1 MNPKVYLITGPIGSG
16 KSTACNY
23 IKQHGKTTVDLD
35 IVSNS
40 ILESPES
47 IDFLEKNFKSC
58 IIDGKVDRKLLAE
71 IVFKEPSQLQI
82 LESYLHPLVLEKLTK
97 IIGKAESD
105 VFIEVSAP
113 KNLHKDFS
121 SIVIIADEKV
131 RRERL
136 KLRGMSP
143 DDIDNRINT
152 QQNEDWWRSL
162 GKVVE
167 NDTLVGLENN
177 LKKIINFKVISD
189 FSPQGD
195 QPTAIQNLKQGVIN
209 NLDYQTLMGI
219 TGSGKSATIAWL
231 IEELQMPSLV
241 LAPNKALAAQLANEF
256 KQFFPENRVEYFV
269 SYYDYYQ
276 PEAYVPRTDTFIEKD
291 SNINEEIDRLRHS
304 ATSALLLRKDVIVVY
319 SVSCIY
325 GLGSPQEYKNK
336 IIPLIKGSEFELDKL
351 LEELI
356 KQQYVRNDL
365 VVTRGTFRL
374 KGDTLD
380 IFPVYEE
387 TIFRIEYFGDEIE
400 NITRIDPITGE
411 ILEKLTELAI
421 LPASHYVTSEDVMN
435 NALSQIEKDMN
446 KQIKKFEKEEKLLE
460 AQRIKQRTMFDLE
473 MLRELGVCSGIENYS
488 RYFDGRNRGDHP
500 YTLLDFFQEEFLMV
514 VDESHIAIPQIR
526 GQFAGDKSRK
536 TTLVDY
542 GFRLPAALDN
552 RPLKFEEW
560 QTKVKNTVLVSATP
574 GKWENSNSQNFV
586 EQIIRPTGLID
597 PKIVIRPTEN
607 QIEDL
612 LKEIKQVISK
622 GNRVLVTTLTKK
634 MSEALSDYF
643 LKMGI
648 KTRYLHSDIDTLERI
663 EILRDLRKGEF
674 DVLVGINLLREGL
687 DLPEVQL
694 VAILDADKEGFLR
707 SETSLIQTVGRA
719 ARNQEGYVIMY
730 ADKITDSMTFAINET
745 ERRRGIQQEHNRVNN
760 ITPKTI
766 QKEITDILELVEKTR
781 GSSNIS
787 ISKSK
792 LNLNEASKT
801 DLIKLS
807 KNIEKEMNLAADL
820 LEFELAARLR
830 DELKELKKEINNYS
844 E

>member
-1 MNPKVYLITGPIGSG
+1 MNK
-16 KSTACNY
+16 
-23 IKQHGKTTVDLD
+23 
-35 IVSNS
+35 
-40 ILESPES
+40 
-47 IDFLEKNFKSC
+47 
-58 IIDGKVDRKLLAE
+58 
-71 IVFKEPSQLQI
+71 
-82 LESYLHPLVLEKLTK
+82 
-97 IIGKAESD
+97 
-105 VFIEVSAP
+105 
-113 KNLHKDFS
+113 
-121 SIVIIADEKV
+121 
-131 RRERL
+131 
-136 KLRGMSP
+136 
-143 DDIDNRINT
+143 
-152 QQNEDWWRSL
+152 
-162 GKVVE
+162 
-167 NDTLVGLENN
+167 
-177 LKKIINFKVISD
+177 FKVISD
-189 FSPQGD
+189 FTPQGD
-195 QPTAIQNLKQGVIN
+195 QPKAIQNLKNGVEN

-304 ATSALLLRKDVIVVY
+304 ATSALLLRKDVIVVS

-336 IIPLIKGSEFELDKL
+336 IIPLFKGEEFELDQL

-356 KQQYVRNDL
+356 RQQYVRNDL

-400 NITRIDPITGE
+400 NILRIDPVTGE

-435 NALSQIEKDMN
+435 NALEKIENDMN
-446 KQIKKFEKEEKLLE
+446 RQIKKFEKEDKLLE
-460 AQRIKQRTMFDLE
+460 AQRIKQRTLFDLE
-473 MLRELGVCSGIENYS
+473 MLKELGVCSGIENYS
-488 RYFDGRNRGDHP
+488 RYFDGRKPGDAP

-560 QTKVKNTVLVSATP
+560 QGKVKNTVLVSATP
-574 GKWENSNSQNFV
+574 GKWENANSQNFV

-597 PKIVIRPTEN
+597 PNIIIRPTEN

-612 LKEIKQVISK
+612 LKEINQVIAK
-622 GNRVLVTTLTKK
+622 GNRILVTTLTKK

-648 KTRYLHSDIDTLERI
+648 KTRYLHSGIDTLERI

-687 DLPEVQL
+687 DLPEVEL
-694 VAILDADKEGFLR
+694 VAIMDADKEGFLR
-707 SETSLIQTVGRA
+707 SETSLIQTIGRA
-719 ARNQEGYVIMY
+719 ARNKDGYVIMY
-730 ADKITDSMTFAINET
+730 ADRKTDSISKAVYET
-745 ERRRGIQQEHNRVNN
+745 ERRREIQMAHNKKYG
-760 ITPKTI
+760 ITPTTI
-766 QKEITDILELVEKTR
+766 SKEITDILEMVEKNR
-781 GSSNIS
+781 PSKREMDFKSNIDLS
-787 ISKSK
+787 
-792 LNLNEASKT
+792 NASKQ
-801 DLIKLS
+801 DLYKIS
-807 KNIEKEMNLAADL
+807 KNIEKEMKVAADL

-830 DELKELKKEINNYS
+830 DELKEIKKEIMELPS
-844 E
+844 

>member
-1 MNPKVYLITGPIGSG
+1 MNKFEVVSEFQPK
-16 KSTACNY
+16 
-23 IKQHGKTTVDLD
+23 
-35 IVSNS
+35 
-40 ILESPES
+40 
-47 IDFLEKNFKSC
+47 
-58 IIDGKVDRKLLAE
+58 
-71 IVFKEPSQLQI
+71 
-82 LESYLHPLVLEKLTK
+82 
-97 IIGKAESD
+97 
-105 VFIEVSAP
+105 
-113 KNLHKDFS
+113 
-121 SIVIIADEKV
+121 
-131 RRERL
+131 
-136 KLRGMSP
+136 
-143 DDIDNRINT
+143 
-152 QQNEDWWRSL
+152 
-162 GKVVE
+162 
-167 NDTLVGLENN
+167 
-177 LKKIINFKVISD
+177 
-189 FSPQGD
+189 GD
-195 QPTAIQNLKQGVIN
+195 QPNAIKELKEG
-209 NLDYQTLMGI
+209 LDKNISHQTLKGI

-231 IEELQMPSLV
+231 IEECQLPSLV

-256 KQFFPENRVEYFV
+256 RQFFPKNRVEYFV

-291 SNINEEIDRLRHS
+291 ANINEEIDRLRHS
-304 ATSALLLRKDVIVVY
+304 ATSALLLREDVIVVS

-325 GLGSPQEYKNK
+325 GLGSPVEYRNK
-336 IIPLIKGSEFELDKL
+336 LIPIIKGEEFEVDNL
-351 LEELI
+351 LLQLV

-365 VVTRGTFRL
+365 VVQRGSFRL

-387 TIFRIEYFGDEIE
+387 TIFRIEFFGDEIE
-400 NITRIDPITGE
+400 NISRIDPITGE

-421 LPASHYVTSEDVMN
+421 LPASHYVISDESRKS
-435 NALSQIEKDMN
+435 ALNQIEKDMLL
-446 KQIKKFEKEEKLLE
+446 QVEKFKSENKLLE
-460 AQRIKQRTMFDLE
+460 AQRIEQRTKYDLE
-473 MLRELGVCSGIENYS
+473 MLSELGVCSGIENYS
-488 RYFDGRNRGDHP
+488 RYFDGRKPGQAP
-500 YTLLDFFQEEFLMV
+500 FTLLDFFPSEFLMV

-526 GQFAGDKSRK
+526 GQYEGDKSRK

-542 GFRLPAALDN
+542 GFRLPSALDN

-560 QTKVKNTVLVSATP
+560 EDKVDKTILVSATP
-574 GKWENSNSQNFV
+574 GKWEKENSEKFV
-586 EQIIRPTGLID
+586 EQVIRPTGLID
-597 PKIVIRPTEN
+597 PKIVVKPTEN
-607 QIEDL
+607 QIQDL
-612 LKEIKQVISK
+612 LVEIESVVNN

-634 MSEALSDYF
+634 MSEALSDYL
-643 LKMGI
+643 LKAGI

-792 LNLNEASKT
+792 LNLNDASKS

-830 DELKELKKEINNYS
+830 DELKELKKEIINYS

>member
-1 MNPKVYLITGPIGSG
+1 MNK
-16 KSTACNY
+16 
-23 IKQHGKTTVDLD
+23 
-35 IVSNS
+35 
-40 ILESPES
+40 
-47 IDFLEKNFKSC
+47 
-58 IIDGKVDRKLLAE
+58 
-71 IVFKEPSQLQI
+71 
-82 LESYLHPLVLEKLTK
+82 
-97 IIGKAESD
+97 
-105 VFIEVSAP
+105 
-113 KNLHKDFS
+113 
-121 SIVIIADEKV
+121 
-131 RRERL
+131 
-136 KLRGMSP
+136 
-143 DDIDNRINT
+143 
-152 QQNEDWWRSL
+152 
-162 GKVVE
+162 
-167 NDTLVGLENN
+167 
-177 LKKIINFKVISD
+177 FKVISD

-195 QPTAIQNLKQGVIN
+195 QPNAIQNLKQGVIN

-269 SYYDYYQ
+269 TYYDYYQ
-276 PEAYVPRTDTFIEKD
+276 QEAYVPRTDTFIEKD

-304 ATSALLLRKDVIVVY
+304 ATSALLLRKDVIVVS

-356 KQQYVRNDL
+356 RQQYVRNDL

-400 NITRIDPITGE
+400 NISRIDPITGE

-446 KQIKKFEKEEKLLE
+446 KQIKKFEKEDKLLE

-488 RYFDGRNRGDHP
+488 RYFDGRNPGDPP
-500 YTLLDFFQEEFLMV
+500 YTLLDFFQDEFLMV

-687 DLPEVQL
+687 DLPEVEL
-694 VAILDADKEGFLR
+694 VAIMDADKEGFLR
-707 SETSLIQTVGRA
+707 SETSLIQTIGRA
-719 ARNQEGYVIMY
+719 ARNKDGYVIMY
-730 ADKITDSMTFAINET
+730 ADRKTDSISKSVFET
-745 ERRRGIQQEHNRVNN
+745 NRRREIQMAHNEKYN
-760 ITPKTI
+760 ITPTTI
-766 QKEITDILELVEKTR
+766 SKEITDILEMVEKNRPSKDDMTFR
-781 GSSNIS
+781 SNIDL
-787 ISKSK
+787 K
-792 LNLNEASKT
+792 NASKQ
-801 DLIKLS
+801 DLYKIS
-807 KNIEKEMNLAADL
+807 KNIEKEMKVAADL

-830 DELKELKKEINNYS
+830 DELKEIKKEIMELPN
-844 E
+844 

>member
-1 MNPKVYLITGPIGSG
+1 MNK
-16 KSTACNY
+16 
-23 IKQHGKTTVDLD
+23 
-35 IVSNS
+35 
-40 ILESPES
+40 
-47 IDFLEKNFKSC
+47 
-58 IIDGKVDRKLLAE
+58 
-71 IVFKEPSQLQI
+71 
-82 LESYLHPLVLEKLTK
+82 
-97 IIGKAESD
+97 
-105 VFIEVSAP
+105 
-113 KNLHKDFS
+113 
-121 SIVIIADEKV
+121 
-131 RRERL
+131 
-136 KLRGMSP
+136 
-143 DDIDNRINT
+143 
-152 QQNEDWWRSL
+152 
-162 GKVVE
+162 
-167 NDTLVGLENN
+167 
-177 LKKIINFKVISD
+177 FKVISD

-195 QPTAIQNLKQGVIN
+195 QPNAIQNLKQGVIN

-304 ATSALLLRKDVIVVY
+304 ATSALLLRKDVIVVS

-356 KQQYVRNDL
+356 RQQYVRNDL

-400 NITRIDPITGE
+400 NISRIDPITGE

-446 KQIKKFEKEEKLLE
+446 KQIKKFEKEDKLLE

-488 RYFDGRNRGDHP
+488 RYFDGRNPGDPP
-500 YTLLDFFQEEFLMV
+500 YTLLDFFQDEFLMV

-612 LKEIKQVISK
+612 LKDIKQVISK

-634 MSEALSDYF
+634 
-643 LKMGI
+643 
-648 KTRYLHSDIDTLERI
+648 
-663 EILRDLRKGEF
+663 
-674 DVLVGINLLREGL
+674 
-687 DLPEVQL
+687 
-694 VAILDADKEGFLR
+694 
-707 SETSLIQTVGRA
+707 
-719 ARNQEGYVIMY
+719 
-730 ADKITDSMTFAINET
+730 NE
-745 ERRRGIQQEHNRVNN
+745 
-760 ITPKTI
+760 
-766 QKEITDILELVEKTR
+766 
-781 GSSNIS
+781 
-787 ISKSK
+787 
-792 LNLNEASKT
+792 
-801 DLIKLS
+801 
-807 KNIEKEMNLAADL
+807 
-820 LEFELAARLR
+820 
-830 DELKELKKEINNYS
+830 
-844 E
+844 

>member
-1 MNPKVYLITGPIGSG
+1 MNK
-16 KSTACNY
+16 
-23 IKQHGKTTVDLD
+23 
-35 IVSNS
+35 
-40 ILESPES
+40 
-47 IDFLEKNFKSC
+47 
-58 IIDGKVDRKLLAE
+58 
-71 IVFKEPSQLQI
+71 
-82 LESYLHPLVLEKLTK
+82 
-97 IIGKAESD
+97 
-105 VFIEVSAP
+105 
-113 KNLHKDFS
+113 
-121 SIVIIADEKV
+121 
-131 RRERL
+131 
-136 KLRGMSP
+136 
-143 DDIDNRINT
+143 
-152 QQNEDWWRSL
+152 
-162 GKVVE
+162 
-167 NDTLVGLENN
+167 
-177 LKKIINFKVISD
+177 FKVISD
-189 FSPQGD
+189 FTPQGD
-195 QPTAIQNLKQGVIN
+195 QPKAIQNLKNGVTN
-209 NLDYQTLMGI
+209 GLDYQTLMGI

-304 ATSALLLRKDVIVVY
+304 ATSALLLRKDVIVVS

-325 GLGSPQEYKNK
+325 GLGSPLEYKNK
-336 IIPLIKGSEFELDKL
+336 IIPLFKGEEFELDQL

-356 KQQYVRNDL
+356 RQQYVRNDL

-387 TIFRIEYFGDEIE
+387 TIFRVEYFGDTIE
-400 NITRIDPITGE
+400 NILRIDPVTGE

-435 NALSQIEKDMN
+435 NALNQIEKDMN
-446 KQIKKFEKEEKLLE
+446 KQIKKFEKQDKLLE

-488 RYFDGRNRGDHP
+488 RYFDGRKPGDPP

-560 QTKVKNTVLVSATP
+560 QGKIKNTVLVSATP
-574 GKWENSNSQNFV
+574 GKWENANSSNFV

-597 PKIVIRPTEN
+597 PNIIIRPTEN

-612 LKEIKQVISK
+612 LKEIKQVIDK

-687 DLPEVQL
+687 DLPEVEL
-694 VAILDADKEGFLR
+694 VAIMDADKEGFLR
-707 SETSLIQTVGRA
+707 SETSLIQTIGRA
-719 ARNQEGYVIMY
+719 ARNKDGYVIMY
-730 ADKITDSMTFAINET
+730 ADRKTDSIAKSVYET
-745 ERRRGIQQEHNRVNN
+745 DRRREIQIAHNKKYG
-760 ITPKTI
+760 ITPTTI
-766 QKEITDILELVEKTR
+766 SKEITDILEMVEKNR
-781 GSSNIS
+781 PSRDDMDFKSNIDLS
-787 ISKSK
+787 
-792 LNLNEASKT
+792 NASKQ
-801 DLIKLS
+801 DLYKIS
-807 KNIEKEMNLAADL
+807 KNIEKEMKVAADL

-830 DELKELKKEINNYS
+830 DELKEIKKEIMELPS
-844 E
+844 

>member
-1 MNPKVYLITGPIGSG
+1 MNK
-16 KSTACNY
+16 
-23 IKQHGKTTVDLD
+23 
-35 IVSNS
+35 
-40 ILESPES
+40 
-47 IDFLEKNFKSC
+47 
-58 IIDGKVDRKLLAE
+58 
-71 IVFKEPSQLQI
+71 
-82 LESYLHPLVLEKLTK
+82 
-97 IIGKAESD
+97 
-105 VFIEVSAP
+105 
-113 KNLHKDFS
+113 
-121 SIVIIADEKV
+121 
-131 RRERL
+131 
-136 KLRGMSP
+136 
-143 DDIDNRINT
+143 
-152 QQNEDWWRSL
+152 
-162 GKVVE
+162 
-167 NDTLVGLENN
+167 
-177 LKKIINFKVISD
+177 FKVISD
-189 FSPQGD
+189 FTPQGD
-195 QPTAIQNLKQGVIN
+195 QPKAIQNLKNGVTN
-209 NLDYQTLMGI
+209 GLDYQTLMGI

-304 ATSALLLRKDVIVVY
+304 ATSALLLRKDVIVVS

-336 IIPLIKGSEFELDKL
+336 IIPLFKGEEFELDQL

-356 KQQYVRNDL
+356 RQQYVRNDL

-387 TIFRIEYFGDEIE
+387 TIFRVEYFGDTIE
-400 NITRIDPITGE
+400 NILRIDPVTGE

-435 NALSQIEKDMN
+435 NALNQIEKDMN
-446 KQIKKFEKEEKLLE
+446 KQIKKFEKQDKLLE

-488 RYFDGRNRGDHP
+488 RYFDGRKPGDPP

-560 QTKVKNTVLVSATP
+560 QGKIKNTVLVSATP
-574 GKWENSNSQNFV
+574 GKWENANSSNFV

-597 PKIVIRPTEN
+597 PNIIIRPTEN

-612 LKEIKQVISK
+612 LKEIKQVIDK

-687 DLPEVQL
+687 DLPEVEL
-694 VAILDADKEGFLR
+694 VAIMDADKEGFLR
-707 SETSLIQTVGRA
+707 SETSLIQTIGRA
-719 ARNQEGYVIMY
+719 ARNKDGYVIMY
-730 ADKITDSMTFAINET
+730 ADRKTDSIAKSVYET
-745 ERRRGIQQEHNRVNN
+745 DRRREIQIAHNKKYG
-760 ITPKTI
+760 ITPTTI
-766 QKEITDILELVEKTR
+766 SKEITDILEMVEKNR
-781 GSSNIS
+781 PSRDDMDFKSNIDLS
-787 ISKSK
+787 NASKQDLYKISKS
-792 LNLNEASKT
+792 
-801 DLIKLS
+801 
-807 KNIEKEMNLAADL
+807 IEKEMKVAADL

-830 DELKELKKEINNYS
+830 DELKEIKKEIMELPS
-844 E
+844 

>member
-1 MNPKVYLITGPIGSG
+1 MNKFEVVSEFQPK
-16 KSTACNY
+16 
-23 IKQHGKTTVDLD
+23 
-35 IVSNS
+35 
-40 ILESPES
+40 
-47 IDFLEKNFKSC
+47 
-58 IIDGKVDRKLLAE
+58 
-71 IVFKEPSQLQI
+71 
-82 LESYLHPLVLEKLTK
+82 
-97 IIGKAESD
+97 
-105 VFIEVSAP
+105 
-113 KNLHKDFS
+113 
-121 SIVIIADEKV
+121 
-131 RRERL
+131 
-136 KLRGMSP
+136 
-143 DDIDNRINT
+143 
-152 QQNEDWWRSL
+152 
-162 GKVVE
+162 
-167 NDTLVGLENN
+167 
-177 LKKIINFKVISD
+177 
-189 FSPQGD
+189 GD
-195 QPTAIQNLKQGVIN
+195 QPNAIKELKEG
-209 NLDYQTLMGI
+209 LDKNISHQTLKGI

-231 IEELQMPSLV
+231 IEECQLPSLV

-256 KQFFPENRVEYFV
+256 RQFFPKNRVEYFV

-291 SNINEEIDRLRHS
+291 ANINEEIDRLRHS
-304 ATSALLLRKDVIVVY
+304 ATSALLLREDVIVVS

-325 GLGSPQEYKNK
+325 GLGSPLEYRNK
-336 IIPLIKGSEFELDKL
+336 LIPIIKGEEFEVDNL
-351 LEELI
+351 LLQLV

-365 VVTRGTFRL
+365 VVQRGSFRL

-387 TIFRIEYFGDEIE
+387 TIFRIEFFGDEIE
-400 NITRIDPITGE
+400 NISRIDPITGE

-421 LPASHYVTSEDVMN
+421 LPASHYVISDESRKS
-435 NALSQIEKDMN
+435 ALNQIEKDMLL
-446 KQIKKFEKEEKLLE
+446 QVEKFKSENKLLE
-460 AQRIKQRTMFDLE
+460 AQRIEQRTKYDLE
-473 MLRELGVCSGIENYS
+473 MLSELGVCSGIENYS
-488 RYFDGRNRGDHP
+488 RYFDGRKPGQAP
-500 YTLLDFFQEEFLMV
+500 FTLLDFFPSEFLMV

-526 GQFAGDKSRK
+526 GQYEGDKSRK

-542 GFRLPAALDN
+542 GFRLPSALDN

-560 QTKVKNTVLVSATP
+560 EDKVDKTILVSATP
-574 GKWENSNSQNFV
+574 GKWEKENSKKFV
-586 EQIIRPTGLID
+586 EQVIRPTGLID
-597 PKIVIRPTEN
+597 PKIVVKPTEN
-607 QIEDL
+607 QIQDL
-612 LKEIKQVISK
+612 LVEIESVVNN

-634 MSEALSDYF
+634 MSEALSDYL
-643 LKMGI
+643 LKAGI

-730 ADKITDSMTFAINET
+730 ADKITDSMAFAINET

-792 LNLNEASKT
+792 LNLNDASKT

>member
-1 MNPKVYLITGPIGSG
+1 MNKFEVVSEFQPK
-16 KSTACNY
+16 
-23 IKQHGKTTVDLD
+23 
-35 IVSNS
+35 
-40 ILESPES
+40 
-47 IDFLEKNFKSC
+47 
-58 IIDGKVDRKLLAE
+58 
-71 IVFKEPSQLQI
+71 
-82 LESYLHPLVLEKLTK
+82 
-97 IIGKAESD
+97 
-105 VFIEVSAP
+105 
-113 KNLHKDFS
+113 
-121 SIVIIADEKV
+121 
-131 RRERL
+131 
-136 KLRGMSP
+136 
-143 DDIDNRINT
+143 
-152 QQNEDWWRSL
+152 
-162 GKVVE
+162 
-167 NDTLVGLENN
+167 
-177 LKKIINFKVISD
+177 
-189 FSPQGD
+189 GD
-195 QPTAIQNLKQGVIN
+195 QPNAIKELKEG
-209 NLDYQTLMGI
+209 LDKNISHQTLKGI

-231 IEELQMPSLV
+231 IEECQLPSLV

-256 KQFFPENRVEYFV
+256 RQFFPKNRVEYFV

-291 SNINEEIDRLRHS
+291 ANINEEIDRLRHS
-304 ATSALLLRKDVIVVY
+304 ATSALLLREDVIVVS

-325 GLGSPQEYKNK
+325 GLGSPVEYRNK
-336 IIPLIKGSEFELDKL
+336 LIPIIKGEEFEIDNL
-351 LEELI
+351 LLQLV

-365 VVTRGTFRL
+365 VVQRGSFRL

-387 TIFRIEYFGDEIE
+387 TIFRIEFFGDEIE
-400 NITRIDPITGE
+400 NISRIDPITGE

-421 LPASHYVTSEDVMN
+421 LPASHYVISDESRKS
-435 NALSQIEKDMN
+435 ALNQIEKDMLI
-446 KQIKKFEKEEKLLE
+446 QVEKFKSENKLLE
-460 AQRIKQRTMFDLE
+460 AQRIEQRTKYDLE
-473 MLRELGVCSGIENYS
+473 MLSELGVCSGIENYS
-488 RYFDGRNRGDHP
+488 RYFDGRKPGQAP
-500 YTLLDFFQEEFLMV
+500 FTLLDFFPNEFLMV

-526 GQFAGDKSRK
+526 GQYEGDKSRK

-542 GFRLPAALDN
+542 GFRLPSALDN

-560 QTKVKNTVLVSATP
+560 EDKVDKTILVSATP
-574 GKWENSNSQNFV
+574 GKWEKENSEKFV
-586 EQIIRPTGLID
+586 EQVIRPTGLID
-597 PKIVIRPTEN
+597 PKIVVKPTEN
-607 QIEDL
+607 QIQDL
-612 LKEIKQVISK
+612 LVEIESVVNN

-634 MSEALSDYF
+634 MSEALSDYL
-643 LKMGI
+643 LKAGI

-792 LNLNEASKT
+792 LNLNDASKS

>member
-1 MNPKVYLITGPIGSG
+1 MNK
-16 KSTACNY
+16 
-23 IKQHGKTTVDLD
+23 
-35 IVSNS
+35 
-40 ILESPES
+40 
-47 IDFLEKNFKSC
+47 
-58 IIDGKVDRKLLAE
+58 
-71 IVFKEPSQLQI
+71 
-82 LESYLHPLVLEKLTK
+82 
-97 IIGKAESD
+97 
-105 VFIEVSAP
+105 
-113 KNLHKDFS
+113 
-121 SIVIIADEKV
+121 
-131 RRERL
+131 
-136 KLRGMSP
+136 
-143 DDIDNRINT
+143 
-152 QQNEDWWRSL
+152 
-162 GKVVE
+162 
-167 NDTLVGLENN
+167 
-177 LKKIINFKVISD
+177 FKVISD
-189 FSPQGD
+189 FTPQGD
-195 QPTAIQNLKQGVIN
+195 QPKAIQNLKNGVKN

-276 PEAYVPRTDTFIEKD
+276 TEAYVPRTDTFIEKD

-304 ATSALLLRKDVIVVY
+304 ATSALLLRKDVIVVS

-336 IIPLIKGSEFELDKL
+336 IIPLYKGEEFELDQL

-356 KQQYVRNDL
+356 RQQYVRNDL

-387 TIFRIEYFGDEIE
+387 TIFRIEYFGDVIE
-400 NITRIDPITGE
+400 NIIRIDPVTGE

-435 NALSQIEKDMN
+435 NALNQIENDMN
-446 KQIKKFEKEEKLLE
+446 KQIKKFEKEDKLLE

-488 RYFDGRNRGDHP
+488 RYFDGRKPGDPP

-560 QTKVKNTVLVSATP
+560 QGKIKNTVLVSATP
-574 GKWENSNSQNFV
+574 GKWENANSGNFV

-597 PKIVIRPTEN
+597 PNIIIRPTEN

-612 LKEIKQVISK
+612 LKEIHQVIAK

-687 DLPEVQL
+687 DLPEVEL
-694 VAILDADKEGFLR
+694 VAIMDADKEGFLR
-707 SETSLIQTVGRA
+707 SETSLIQTIGRA
-719 ARNQEGYVIMY
+719 ARNKDGYVIMY
-730 ADKITDSMTFAINET
+730 ADRKTDSISKSVYET
-745 ERRRGIQQEHNRVNN
+745 ERRREIQIAHNKKYG
-760 ITPKTI
+760 ITPTTI
-766 QKEITDILELVEKTR
+766 SKEITDILEMVEKNR
-781 GSSNIS
+781 PSKEDMDFKSNIDLS
-787 ISKSK
+787 
-792 LNLNEASKT
+792 NASKQ
-801 DLIKLS
+801 DLYKIS
-807 KNIEKEMNLAADL
+807 KNIEKEMKVAADL

-830 DELKELKKEINNYS
+830 DELKEIKKEIMELPS
-844 E
+844 

>member
-1 MNPKVYLITGPIGSG
+1 MNK
-16 KSTACNY
+16 
-23 IKQHGKTTVDLD
+23 
-35 IVSNS
+35 
-40 ILESPES
+40 
-47 IDFLEKNFKSC
+47 
-58 IIDGKVDRKLLAE
+58 
-71 IVFKEPSQLQI
+71 
-82 LESYLHPLVLEKLTK
+82 
-97 IIGKAESD
+97 
-105 VFIEVSAP
+105 
-113 KNLHKDFS
+113 
-121 SIVIIADEKV
+121 
-131 RRERL
+131 
-136 KLRGMSP
+136 
-143 DDIDNRINT
+143 
-152 QQNEDWWRSL
+152 
-162 GKVVE
+162 
-167 NDTLVGLENN
+167 
-177 LKKIINFKVISD
+177 FKVISD
-189 FSPQGD
+189 FTPQGD
-195 QPTAIQNLKQGVIN
+195 QPKAIENLKNGVMN

-304 ATSALLLRKDVIVVY
+304 ATSALLLRKDVIVVS

-336 IIPLIKGSEFELDKL
+336 IIPLYKGEEFELDQL

-356 KQQYVRNDL
+356 RQQYIRNDL

-387 TIFRIEYFGDEIE
+387 TIFRIEYFGDVIE
-400 NITRIDPITGE
+400 NIIRIDPVTGE

-435 NALSQIEKDMN
+435 NALNQIENDMN
-446 KQIKKFEKEEKLLE
+446 KQIKKFEKEDKLLE

-488 RYFDGRNRGDHP
+488 RYFDGRKPGDPP

-560 QTKVKNTVLVSATP
+560 QGKINNTVLVSATP
-574 GKWENSNSQNFV
+574 GKWENANSGNFV

-597 PKIVIRPTEN
+597 PNIIIRPTEN

-612 LKEIKQVISK
+612 LKEIHQVIAK

-663 EILRDLRKGEF
+663 EILRDLRKGVF

-687 DLPEVQL
+687 DLPEVEL
-694 VAILDADKEGFLR
+694 VAIMDADKEGFLR
-707 SETSLIQTVGRA
+707 SETSLIQTIGRA
-719 ARNQEGYVIMY
+719 ARNKDGYVIMY
-730 ADKITDSMTFAINET
+730 ADRKTDSISKSVYET
-745 ERRRGIQQEHNRVNN
+745 ERRREIQIAHNKKYG
-760 ITPKTI
+760 ITPTTI
-766 QKEITDILELVEKTR
+766 SKEITDILEMVEKNR
-781 GSSNIS
+781 PSKEDMDFKSNIDLS
-787 ISKSK
+787 
-792 LNLNEASKT
+792 NASKQ
-801 DLIKLS
+801 DLYKIS
-807 KNIEKEMNLAADL
+807 KNIEKEMKVAADL

-830 DELKELKKEINNYS
+830 DELKEIKKEIMELPS
-844 E
+844 

>member
-1 MNPKVYLITGPIGSG
+1 MNKFEVVSEFQPK
-16 KSTACNY
+16 
-23 IKQHGKTTVDLD
+23 
-35 IVSNS
+35 
-40 ILESPES
+40 
-47 IDFLEKNFKSC
+47 
-58 IIDGKVDRKLLAE
+58 
-71 IVFKEPSQLQI
+71 
-82 LESYLHPLVLEKLTK
+82 
-97 IIGKAESD
+97 
-105 VFIEVSAP
+105 
-113 KNLHKDFS
+113 
-121 SIVIIADEKV
+121 
-131 RRERL
+131 
-136 KLRGMSP
+136 
-143 DDIDNRINT
+143 
-152 QQNEDWWRSL
+152 
-162 GKVVE
+162 
-167 NDTLVGLENN
+167 
-177 LKKIINFKVISD
+177 
-189 FSPQGD
+189 GD
-195 QPTAIQNLKQGVIN
+195 QPNAIKELKEG
-209 NLDYQTLMGI
+209 LDKNISHQTLKGI

-231 IEELQMPSLV
+231 IEECQLPSLV

-256 KQFFPENRVEYFV
+256 RQFFPKNRVEYFV

-291 SNINEEIDRLRHS
+291 ANINEEIDRLRHS
-304 ATSALLLRKDVIVVY
+304 ATSALLLREDVIVVS

-325 GLGSPQEYKNK
+325 GLGSPIEYRNK
-336 IIPLIKGSEFELDKL
+336 LIPIIKGEEFEVDNL
-351 LEELI
+351 LLQLV

-365 VVTRGTFRL
+365 VVQRGSFRL

-387 TIFRIEYFGDEIE
+387 TIFRIEFFGDEIE
-400 NITRIDPITGE
+400 NISRIDPITGE

-421 LPASHYVTSEDVMN
+421 LPASHYVISDESRKS
-435 NALSQIEKDMN
+435 ALNQIEKDMLL
-446 KQIKKFEKEEKLLE
+446 QVEKFKSENKLLE
-460 AQRIKQRTMFDLE
+460 AQRIEQRTKYDLE
-473 MLRELGVCSGIENYS
+473 MLSELGVCSGIENYS
-488 RYFDGRNRGDHP
+488 RYFDGRKPGQAP
-500 YTLLDFFQEEFLMV
+500 FTLLDFFPSEFLMV

-526 GQFAGDKSRK
+526 GQYEGDKSRK

-542 GFRLPAALDN
+542 GFRLPSALDN

-560 QTKVKNTVLVSATP
+560 EDKVDKTILVSATP
-574 GKWENSNSQNFV
+574 GKWEKENSEKFV
-586 EQIIRPTGLID
+586 EQVIRPTGLID
-597 PKIVIRPTEN
+597 PKIVVKPTEN
-607 QIEDL
+607 QIQDL
-612 LKEIKQVISK
+612 LVEIESVVNN

-634 MSEALSDYF
+634 MSEALSDYL
-643 LKMGI
+643 LKAGI

-792 LNLNEASKT
+792 LNLNDASKS

>member
-1 MNPKVYLITGPIGSG
+1 MNKFEVVSEFQPK
-16 KSTACNY
+16 
-23 IKQHGKTTVDLD
+23 
-35 IVSNS
+35 
-40 ILESPES
+40 
-47 IDFLEKNFKSC
+47 
-58 IIDGKVDRKLLAE
+58 
-71 IVFKEPSQLQI
+71 
-82 LESYLHPLVLEKLTK
+82 
-97 IIGKAESD
+97 
-105 VFIEVSAP
+105 
-113 KNLHKDFS
+113 
-121 SIVIIADEKV
+121 
-131 RRERL
+131 
-136 KLRGMSP
+136 
-143 DDIDNRINT
+143 
-152 QQNEDWWRSL
+152 
-162 GKVVE
+162 
-167 NDTLVGLENN
+167 
-177 LKKIINFKVISD
+177 
-189 FSPQGD
+189 GD
-195 QPTAIQNLKQGVIN
+195 QPNAIKELKEG
-209 NLDYQTLMGI
+209 LDKNISHQTLKGI

-231 IEELQMPSLV
+231 IEECQLPSLV

-256 KQFFPENRVEYFV
+256 RQFFPKNRVEYFV

-291 SNINEEIDRLRHS
+291 ANINEEIDRLRHS
-304 ATSALLLRKDVIVVY
+304 ATSALLLREDVIVVS

-325 GLGSPQEYKNK
+325 GLGSPVEYRNK
-336 IIPLIKGSEFELDKL
+336 LIPIIKGEEFEIDNL
-351 LEELI
+351 LLQLV

-365 VVTRGTFRL
+365 VVQRGSFRL
-374 KGDTLD
+374 KGDTLN

-387 TIFRIEYFGDEIE
+387 TIFRIEFFGDEIE
-400 NITRIDPITGE
+400 NISRIDPITGE

-421 LPASHYVTSEDVMN
+421 LPASHYVISDESRKS
-435 NALSQIEKDMN
+435 ALNQIEKDMLI
-446 KQIKKFEKEEKLLE
+446 QVEKFKSENKLLE
-460 AQRIKQRTMFDLE
+460 AQRIEQRTKYDLE
-473 MLRELGVCSGIENYS
+473 MLSELGVCSGIENYS
-488 RYFDGRNRGDHP
+488 RYFDGRKPGQAP
-500 YTLLDFFQEEFLMV
+500 FTLLDFFPSEFLMV

-526 GQFAGDKSRK
+526 GQYEGDKSRK

-542 GFRLPAALDN
+542 GFRLPSALDN

-560 QTKVKNTVLVSATP
+560 EDKVDKTILVSATP
-574 GKWENSNSQNFV
+574 GKWEKENSEKFV
-586 EQIIRPTGLID
+586 EQVIRPTGLID
-597 PKIVIRPTEN
+597 PKIVVKPTEN
-607 QIEDL
+607 QIQDL
-612 LKEIKQVISK
+612 LVEIESVVNN

-634 MSEALSDYF
+634 MSEALSDYL
-643 LKMGI
+643 LKAGI

-792 LNLNEASKT
+792 LNLNDASKS

>member
-1 MNPKVYLITGPIGSG
+1 MNKFEVVSEFQPK
-16 KSTACNY
+16 
-23 IKQHGKTTVDLD
+23 
-35 IVSNS
+35 
-40 ILESPES
+40 
-47 IDFLEKNFKSC
+47 
-58 IIDGKVDRKLLAE
+58 
-71 IVFKEPSQLQI
+71 
-82 LESYLHPLVLEKLTK
+82 
-97 IIGKAESD
+97 
-105 VFIEVSAP
+105 
-113 KNLHKDFS
+113 
-121 SIVIIADEKV
+121 
-131 RRERL
+131 
-136 KLRGMSP
+136 
-143 DDIDNRINT
+143 
-152 QQNEDWWRSL
+152 
-162 GKVVE
+162 
-167 NDTLVGLENN
+167 
-177 LKKIINFKVISD
+177 
-189 FSPQGD
+189 GD
-195 QPTAIQNLKQGVIN
+195 QPNAIKELKEG
-209 NLDYQTLMGI
+209 LDKNISHQTLKGI

-231 IEELQMPSLV
+231 IEECQLPSLV

-256 KQFFPENRVEYFV
+256 RQFFPKNRVEYFV

-291 SNINEEIDRLRHS
+291 ANINEEIDRLRHS
-304 ATSALLLRKDVIVVY
+304 ATSALLLREDVIVVS

-325 GLGSPQEYKNK
+325 GLGSPVEYRNK
-336 IIPLIKGSEFELDKL
+336 LIPIIKGEEFEVDNL
-351 LEELI
+351 LLQLV

-365 VVTRGTFRL
+365 VVQRGSFRL

-387 TIFRIEYFGDEIE
+387 TIFRIEFFGDEIE
-400 NITRIDPITGE
+400 NISRIDPITGE

-421 LPASHYVTSEDVMN
+421 LPASHYVISDESRKSAIN
-435 NALSQIEKDMN
+435 QIEKDMLL
-446 KQIKKFEKEEKLLE
+446 QVEKFKSENKLLE
-460 AQRIKQRTMFDLE
+460 AQRIEQRTKYDLE
-473 MLRELGVCSGIENYS
+473 MLSELGVCSGIENYS
-488 RYFDGRNRGDHP
+488 RYFDGRKPGQAP
-500 YTLLDFFQEEFLMV
+500 FTLLDFFPSEFLMV

-526 GQFAGDKSRK
+526 GQYEGDKSRK

-542 GFRLPAALDN
+542 GFRLPSALDN

-560 QTKVKNTVLVSATP
+560 EDKVDKTILVSATP
-574 GKWENSNSQNFV
+574 GKWEKENSEKFV
-586 EQIIRPTGLID
+586 EQVIRPTGLID
-597 PKIVIRPTEN
+597 PKIVVKPTEN
-607 QIEDL
+607 QIQDL
-612 LKEIKQVISK
+612 LVEIESVVNN

-634 MSEALSDYF
+634 MSEALSDYL
-643 LKMGI
+643 LKAGI

-792 LNLNEASKT
+792 LNLNDASKS

>member
-1 MNPKVYLITGPIGSG
+1 M
-16 KSTACNY
+16 
-23 IKQHGKTTVDLD
+23 H
-35 IVSNS
+35 
-40 ILESPES
+40 
-47 IDFLEKNFKSC
+47 
-58 IIDGKVDRKLLAE
+58 
-71 IVFKEPSQLQI
+71 
-82 LESYLHPLVLEKLTK
+82 
-97 IIGKAESD
+97 
-105 VFIEVSAP
+105 
-113 KNLHKDFS
+113 
-121 SIVIIADEKV
+121 
-131 RRERL
+131 RL
-136 KLRGMSP
+136 KNYS
-143 DDIDNRINT
+143 N
-152 QQNEDWWRSL
+152 
-162 GKVVE
+162 
-167 NDTLVGLENN
+167 LVMN
-177 LKKIINFKVISD
+177 KFKVISD
-189 FSPQGD
+189 FTPQGD
-195 QPTAIQNLKQGVIN
+195 QPKAIQNLKNGVKN

-304 ATSALLLRKDVIVVY
+304 ATSALLLRKDVIVVS

-336 IIPLIKGSEFELDKL
+336 IIPLYKGEEFELDQL

-356 KQQYVRNDL
+356 RQQYVRNDL

-387 TIFRIEYFGDEIE
+387 TIFRIEYFGDVIE
-400 NITRIDPITGE
+400 NIIRIDPVTGE

-435 NALSQIEKDMN
+435 NALNQIENDMN
-446 KQIKKFEKEEKLLE
+446 KQIKKFEKEDKLLE

-488 RYFDGRNRGDHP
+488 RYFDGRKPGDPP

-560 QTKVKNTVLVSATP
+560 QGKITNTVLVSATP
-574 GKWENSNSQNFV
+574 GKWENANSGNFV

-597 PKIVIRPTEN
+597 PNIIIRPTEN

-612 LKEIKQVISK
+612 LKEIHQVIAK

-687 DLPEVQL
+687 DLPEVEL
-694 VAILDADKEGFLR
+694 VAIMDADKEGFLR
-707 SETSLIQTVGRA
+707 SETSLIQTIGRA
-719 ARNQEGYVIMY
+719 ARNKDGYVIMY
-730 ADKITDSMTFAINET
+730 ADRKTDSISKSVYET
-745 ERRRGIQQEHNRVNN
+745 ERRREIQIAHNKKYG
-760 ITPKTI
+760 ITPTTI
-766 QKEITDILELVEKTR
+766 SKEITDILEMVEKNR
-781 GSSNIS
+781 PSKEDMDFKSNIDLS
-787 ISKSK
+787 
-792 LNLNEASKT
+792 NASKQ
-801 DLIKLS
+801 DLYKIS
-807 KNIEKEMNLAADL
+807 KNIEKEMKVAADL

-830 DELKELKKEINNYS
+830 DELKEIKKEIMELPS
-844 E
+844 

>member
-1 MNPKVYLITGPIGSG
+1 MNKFEVVSEFQPK
-16 KSTACNY
+16 
-23 IKQHGKTTVDLD
+23 
-35 IVSNS
+35 
-40 ILESPES
+40 
-47 IDFLEKNFKSC
+47 
-58 IIDGKVDRKLLAE
+58 
-71 IVFKEPSQLQI
+71 
-82 LESYLHPLVLEKLTK
+82 
-97 IIGKAESD
+97 
-105 VFIEVSAP
+105 
-113 KNLHKDFS
+113 
-121 SIVIIADEKV
+121 
-131 RRERL
+131 
-136 KLRGMSP
+136 
-143 DDIDNRINT
+143 
-152 QQNEDWWRSL
+152 
-162 GKVVE
+162 
-167 NDTLVGLENN
+167 
-177 LKKIINFKVISD
+177 
-189 FSPQGD
+189 GD
-195 QPTAIQNLKQGVIN
+195 QPNAIKELKEG
-209 NLDYQTLMGI
+209 LDKNISHQTLKGI

-231 IEELQMPSLV
+231 IEECQLPSLV

-256 KQFFPENRVEYFV
+256 RQFFPKNRVEYFV

-291 SNINEEIDRLRHS
+291 ANINEEIDRLRHS
-304 ATSALLLRKDVIVVY
+304 ATSALLLREDVIVVS

-325 GLGSPQEYKNK
+325 GLGSPVEYRNK
-336 IIPLIKGSEFELDKL
+336 LIPIIKGEEFEIDNL
-351 LEELI
+351 LLQLV

-365 VVTRGTFRL
+365 VVQRGSFRL

-387 TIFRIEYFGDEIE
+387 TIFRIEFFGDEIE
-400 NITRIDPITGE
+400 NISRIDPITGE
-411 ILEKLTELAI
+411 IIEKLTELAI
-421 LPASHYVTSEDVMN
+421 LPASHYVISDESRKS
-435 NALSQIEKDMN
+435 ALNQIEKDMLL
-446 KQIKKFEKEEKLLE
+446 QVKKFKSENKLLE
-460 AQRIKQRTMFDLE
+460 AQRIEQRTKYDLE
-473 MLRELGVCSGIENYS
+473 MLSELGVCSGIENYS
-488 RYFDGRNRGDHP
+488 RYFDGRKPGQAP
-500 YTLLDFFQEEFLMV
+500 FTLLDFFPSEFLMV

-526 GQFAGDKSRK
+526 GQYEGDKSRK

-542 GFRLPAALDN
+542 GFRLPSALDN

-560 QTKVKNTVLVSATP
+560 EDKVDKTILVSATP
-574 GKWENSNSQNFV
+574 GKWEKENSEKFV
-586 EQIIRPTGLID
+586 EQVIRPTGLID
-597 PKIVIRPTEN
+597 PKIVVKPTEN
-607 QIEDL
+607 QIQDL
-612 LKEIKQVISK
+612 LVEIESVVNN

-634 MSEALSDYF
+634 MSEALSDYL
-643 LKMGI
+643 LKAGI

-792 LNLNEASKT
+792 LNLNDASKS

>member
-1 MNPKVYLITGPIGSG
+1 MNKFEVVSEFQPK
-16 KSTACNY
+16 
-23 IKQHGKTTVDLD
+23 
-35 IVSNS
+35 
-40 ILESPES
+40 
-47 IDFLEKNFKSC
+47 
-58 IIDGKVDRKLLAE
+58 
-71 IVFKEPSQLQI
+71 
-82 LESYLHPLVLEKLTK
+82 
-97 IIGKAESD
+97 
-105 VFIEVSAP
+105 
-113 KNLHKDFS
+113 
-121 SIVIIADEKV
+121 
-131 RRERL
+131 
-136 KLRGMSP
+136 
-143 DDIDNRINT
+143 
-152 QQNEDWWRSL
+152 
-162 GKVVE
+162 
-167 NDTLVGLENN
+167 
-177 LKKIINFKVISD
+177 
-189 FSPQGD
+189 GD
-195 QPTAIQNLKQGVIN
+195 QPNAIKELKEG
-209 NLDYQTLMGI
+209 LDKNISHQTLKGI

-231 IEELQMPSLV
+231 IEECQLPSLV

-256 KQFFPENRVEYFV
+256 RQFFPKNRVEYFV

-291 SNINEEIDRLRHS
+291 ANINEEIDRLRHS
-304 ATSALLLRKDVIVVY
+304 ATSALLLREDVIVVS

-325 GLGSPQEYKNK
+325 GLGSPIEYRNK
-336 IIPLIKGSEFELDKL
+336 LIPIIKGEEFEVDNL
-351 LEELI
+351 LLQLV

-365 VVTRGTFRL
+365 VVQRGSFRL

-387 TIFRIEYFGDEIE
+387 TIFRIEFFGDEIE
-400 NITRIDPITGE
+400 NISRIDPITGE

-421 LPASHYVTSEDVMN
+421 LPASHYVISDESRKS
-435 NALSQIEKDMN
+435 ALNQIEKDMLL
-446 KQIKKFEKEEKLLE
+446 QVEKFKSQNKLLE
-460 AQRIKQRTMFDLE
+460 AQRIEQRTKYDLE
-473 MLRELGVCSGIENYS
+473 MLSELGVCSGIENYS
-488 RYFDGRNRGDHP
+488 RYFDGRKPGQAP
-500 YTLLDFFQEEFLMV
+500 FTLLDFFPSEFLMV

-526 GQFAGDKSRK
+526 GQYEGDKSRK

-542 GFRLPAALDN
+542 GFRLPSALDN

-560 QTKVKNTVLVSATP
+560 EDKVDKTILVSATP
-574 GKWENSNSQNFV
+574 GKWEKENSEKFV
-586 EQIIRPTGLID
+586 EQVIRPTGLID
-597 PKIVIRPTEN
+597 PKIVVKPTEN
-607 QIEDL
+607 QIQDL
-612 LKEIKQVISK
+612 LVEIESVVNN

-634 MSEALSDYF
+634 MSEALSDYL
-643 LKMGI
+643 LKAGI

-730 ADKITDSMTFAINET
+730 ADKITDSMTFAIKET

-792 LNLNEASKT
+792 LNLNDASKT